1 MEKFTEEQEK
11 VLREAFGH
19 LAEMLVEADEK
30 ETRKKEHFEA
40 ENMLK
45 NEVED

>member
-30 ETRKKEHFEA
+30 EIRKKEQLKA
-40 ENMLK
+40 EK
-45 NEVED
+45 ESK

>member
-19 LAEMLVEADEK
+19 FAEMLVEADEK
-30 ETRKKEHFEA
+30 EIRKKEQLEA
-40 ENMLK
+40 EK
-45 NEVED
+45 ESK

>member
-19 LAEMLVEADEK
+19 LAEILVEADEK
-30 ETRKKEHFEA
+30 EIRKKEQLEA
-40 ENMLK
+40 EK
-45 NEVED
+45 ESK